1 MKLIATLFRLASV
14 LGALFA
20 AVPAHANNFLEDS
33 RTSSAADFNALVM
46 MNRDTELS
54 EKVRN
59 AIGRAM
65 AATNGNE
72 TKVDSVSPATS
83 QLELRDAKVEGN
95 RITIDFS
102 NEIHRFDFGSHEFED
117 TLSRIYFAAGE
128 AVLGRFSHIEFVTL
142 IEGTP
147 LRHWLAYPDE
157 FAKANV
163 ARGKPQGAFIP
174 KAGSSA
180 ISGRRVAISPGHG
193 YYFDA
198 GVWKLQRDL
207 YSGIVEDFVN
217 SDIVIY
223 LNQFLQNGGAMVRP
237 TRNLNKT
244 AGNGISQNPKWQ
256 ESAREHIRALGVP
269 ADVWDSSTVDIND
282 DIRARP
288 LYANWLDA
296 GAANADAL
304 VSIHNNGGGGTGTET
319 LYDTTNGQQVESRKL
334 ADAVHKKLVDTIR
347 AKYDA
352 AWVDRGVKGFDGS
365 YGENRLATRPAVI
378 VEIAFMDRPTP
389 DNAALRDEKFKSLAA
404 EAISQGITDYFASLA
419 DNVAPSAPVNVSAR
433 NASGQ
438 VNVMWDAASDNVGVA
453 GYRIFRDGAQV
464 GVSTGLNFNDAN
476 IVGGTSYRYTVVA
489 HDAAGNPS
497 NPSAAVTITAEAGVE
512 PRYPDYFRIID
523 PSFVS
528 CAVNPDNKRCK

>member
-1 MKLIATLFRLASV
+1 MKSIATLFRLASV

-20 AVPAHANNFLEDS
+20 AVSTQANSFSANS
-33 RTSSAADFNALVM
+33 RTHSAVDFNTQVSI
-46 MNRDTELS
+46 NRDAELS
-54 EKVRN
+54 EKVRD
-59 AIGRAM
+59 AIRRVM
-65 AATNGNE
+65 ASGEEVREKMGA
-72 TKVDSVSPATS
+72 VSPHAPRL
-83 QLELRDAKVEGN
+83 QLHDARVEGN

-102 NEIHRFDFGSHEFED
+102 REAHRFDFGSHKFED
-117 TLSRIYFAAGE
+117 ALSRIYFAAGE

-147 LRHWLAYPDE
+147 LRYWLAYPDA
-157 FAKANV
+157 FAKTNV
-163 ARGKPQGAFIP
+163 ARGKQQGTFVP

-198 GVWKLQRDL
+198 GAWKLQRDF

-223 LNQFLQNGGAMVRP
+223 LNQFLQSGGAIVRP
-237 TRNLNKT
+237 ARNLNKV

-304 VSIHNNGGGGTGTET
+304 VSVHNNGGGGTGTES

-419 DNVAPSAPVNVSAR
+419 DNVAPSTPANVNAR
-433 NASGQ
+433 NVGGQ
-438 VNVMWDAASDNVGVA
+438 INITWDAATDNVGVA
-453 GYRIFRDGAQV
+453 GYRVFRDGAQV
-464 GVSTGLNFNDAN
+464 GVATSLSFNDAN
-476 IVGGTSYRYTVVA
+476 VVGGTSYRYTVVA

-497 NPSAAVTITAEAGVE
+497 DLSAAVTITAEAGAE

-528 CAVNPDNKRCK
+528 CVVNPDNKRCK